1 MSTASIVLLSVAGV
15 SGILLLITLF
25 KTFFTVE
32 QQTVSIVERFGKF
45 KREAGPGLQLKVPFV
60 DRIAQIMDLRIQQ
73 LDVKVETKTS
83 DNVFVTVIV
92 SVQYYVLPG
101 KVYDAYYKLDNPERQ
116 ITSFV
121 FDVVR
126 AKVPNLKLDDV
137 FEKKDD
143 VADAV
148 KTELAQVMDDFG
160 YGIVKALVT
169 DIDPDS
175 RVKAAMNE
183 INASQRMR
191 AAAAEKGEADKI
203 LLVKAAEAEAESKA
217 LQGKGIADQR
227 RAIVD
232 GLKESVESFQQAV
245 KGAGPQEVMTLVLL
259 TQYFDTLERIGTSDN
274 NSTIFLQHSPTAVHD
289 MSRQLQETMLAANA
303 ASNAPSE

>member
-1 MSTASIVLLSVAGV
+1 MSTTSIVQLVVAGIV
-15 SGILLLITLF
+15 GLIALIALF
-25 KTFFTVE
+25 KTFYTIE
-32 QQTVSIVERFGKF
+32 QQNVGLVERFGKF
-45 KREAGPGLQLKVPFV
+45 QGEAKPGLHVRIPFV
-60 DRIAQIMDLRIQQ
+60 DQVVEILDLRIQQ

-83 DNVFVTVIV
+83 DNVFVHILV
-92 SVQYYVLPG
+92 SVQYFVLPE
-101 KVYDAYYKLDNPERQ
+101 KVYDAYYKLDDPEKQ

-126 AKVPNLKLDDV
+126 ASVPKLKIDDV

-148 KTELAQVMDDFG
+148 KMQLAQVMDDFG
-160 YGIVKALVT
+160 YGILKALVT

-289 MSRQLQETMLAANA
+289 LSRQLQETILAANA
-303 ASNAPSE
+303 ASNTTSE